1 MTAELIFR
9 LGGAALLLIGA
20 YVFWSGIGARR
31 RTMGRGFAAA
41 MATLAAFLIWPV
53 VNLFI

>member
-9 LGGAALLLIGA
+9 LGGTVLLMIGA
-20 YVFWSGIGARR
+20 FVFWSGIGARR

-41 MATLAAFLIWPV
+41 MTALAAALIWPV
-53 VNLFI
+53 VDLLI

>member
-9 LGGAALLLIGA
+9 LGGTALLLVGA
-20 YVFWSGIGARR
+20 FVFWSGIGRRR

-41 MATLAAFLIWPV
+41 MAALAAALIWPV
-53 VNLFI
+53 VDLFI